1 MVQKNKYIRNKK
13 VDYVINMYT
22 VARQFKNA
30 VLINEMISLPDNING
45 LNIKLLGGQMNFHF
59 FSTNGNKMK
68 MKIYPFLVNKAFAC
82 EIYLKLILEYE
93 NENLN
98 ELYKIKKIKGS
109 DKHNLLILLNLIRL
123 NIKEFIVSNITKNIP
138 NYDIN
143 VSILDEKI
151 KCISSVFYDWRYIYE
166 KGSKSVDFVF
176 LNLFCDLLD
185 AYTKNLIYASYN
197 YDVDKDMR

>member
-45 LNIKLLGGQMNFHF
+45 LNIKLLGGQMNFHV

-98 ELYKIKKIKGS
+98 ELYKIKKIKVS

-176 LNLFCDLLD
+176 LNFFCDLLD

>member
-45 LNIKLLGGQMNFHF
+45 LNIKLLGGQMNFHV

>member
-1 MVQKNKYIRNKK
+1 MVQKNRYIKNKK

-45 LNIKLLGGQMNFHF
+45 LNIKSLGEQMNFHV

-98 ELYKIKKIKGS
+98 ELYKIRKIKGS

-151 KCISSVFYDWRYIYE
+151 KCISNVFNDWRYIYE
-166 KGSKSVDFVF
+166 KKSGSVDFAF
-176 LNLFCDLLD
+176 LNCFCDFLD
-185 AYTKNLIYASYN
+185 FYTKKLIYISYN
-197 YDVDKDMR
+197 YDVDKDAR

>member
-1 MVQKNKYIRNKK
+1 MIQEEIYTKNKKAVYL
-13 VDYVINMYT
+13 INMHT

-30 VLINEMISLPDNING
+30 VLINEMVSLPNNING
-45 LNIKLLGGQMNFHF
+45 LNIKSVGEQMNFYI
-59 FSTNGNKMK
+59 FSTNGNKIK

-93 NENLN
+93 NKNLN
-98 ELYKIKKIKGS
+98 ELYKIRNVKTN
-109 DKHNLLILLNLIRL
+109 DKHNLLILLNLIQL
-123 NIKEFIVSNITKNIP
+123 NIKEWIVSNITKNIP

-143 VSILDEKI
+143 ILILDEKV
-151 KCISSVFYDWRYIYE
+151 KCISNVFYDWRYIYE
-166 KGSKSVDFVF
+166 KESKSVDFVF

-185 AYTKNLIYASYN
+185 VYTKNLIYASYN

>member
-45 LNIKLLGGQMNFHF
+45 LNIKLLGGQMNFHV
-59 FSTNGNKMK
+59 FSTNGN
-68 MKIYPFLVNKAFAC
+68 
-82 EIYLKLILEYE
+82 
-93 NENLN
+93 
-98 ELYKIKKIKGS
+98 
-109 DKHNLLILLNLIRL
+109 NLLILLNLIRL

-176 LNLFCDLLD
+176 LNFFCDLLD

>member
-1 MVQKNKYIRNKK
+1 MVQKNKYIRKKK

-45 LNIKLLGGQMNFHF
+45 LNIKLLGGQMNFHV

-176 LNLFCDLLD
+176 LNFFCDLLD

>member
-1 MVQKNKYIRNKK
+1 MVQKNRYIKNKK

-45 LNIKLLGGQMNFHF
+45 LNIKSLGEQMNFHV

-98 ELYKIKKIKGS
+98 ELYKIRKIKGS

-151 KCISSVFYDWRYIYE
+151 KCISNVFNDWRYIYE
-166 KGSKSVDFVF
+166 KKSGSVDFTF
-176 LNLFCDLLD
+176 LNCFCDFLD
-185 AYTKNLIYASYN
+185 FYTKKLIYISYN
-197 YDVDKDMR
+197 YDVDKDAR

>member
-1 MVQKNKYIRNKK
+1 MIQKEIYTKNKKAVYL
-13 VDYVINMYT
+13 INMYT

-30 VLINEMISLPDNING
+30 VLINEMVSLPNNING
-45 LNIKLLGGQMNFHF
+45 LNIKSVGEQMNFHI

-93 NENLN
+93 NKNLN
-98 ELYKIKKIKGS
+98 ELYKIRNVKIN
-109 DKHNLLILLNLIRL
+109 DKHNLLILLNLIQL
-123 NIKEFIVSNITKNIP
+123 NIKEWIVSNITKNIP

-143 VSILDEKI
+143 ILILDEKV
-151 KCISSVFYDWRYIYE
+151 KCISNVFYDWRYIYE
-166 KGSKSVDFVF
+166 KESKSVDFVF

-185 AYTKNLIYASYN
+185 VYTKNLIYASYN

>member
-1 MVQKNKYIRNKK
+1 MVQKNRYIKNKK

-30 VLINEMISLPDNING
+30 VLINEMISLPNNING
-45 LNIKLLGGQMNFHF
+45 LNIKSLGEQMNFHV

-98 ELYKIKKIKGS
+98 ELYKIRKIKGS

-151 KCISSVFYDWRYIYE
+151 KCISNVFNDWRYIYE
-166 KGSKSVDFVF
+166 KKVE
-176 LNLFCDLLD
+176 
-185 AYTKNLIYASYN
+185 ALILHF
-197 YDVDKDMR
+197 

>member
-30 VLINEMISLPDNING
+30 VLINEMISLPNNING
-45 LNIKLLGGQMNFHF
+45 LNIKSVGEQMNFHI

>member
-45 LNIKLLGGQMNFHF
+45 LNIKLLGGQMNFHV

-176 LNLFCDLLD
+176 LNFFCDLLD